1 MIPGMNPKQMK
12 QAMKQLGIKQ
22 EDINAKEVIIK
33 TTNKDIII
41 KNPSVQRINMHGN
54 ISFQISGNIV
64 NTEIDNTP
72 EINEE
77 DIEMVMMQ
85 TGCTRKEAQ
94 AAIEICEGDLAQ
106 AIIELDAIKKQ

>member
-22 EDINAKEVIIK
+22 DDVDATEVIIK
-33 TTNKDIII
+33 TRKKDIII

-54 ISFQISGNIV
+54 ISFQISGKVAEAETN
-64 NTEIDNTP
+64 NTP
-72 EINEE
+72 DINEE
-77 DIEMVMMQ
+77 DIEMVMKQ
-85 TGCTRKEAQ
+85 TGCTKEEAQ

-106 AIIELDAIKKQ
+106 AIMELNATKE